1 MTNQAISSL
10 SPSQFFRQHFLVI
23 LAISL
28 LLVIPCFW
36 HRHIQAGDLPS
47 HLYNAWL
54 AQLITQGQAPG
65 LYLAHRY
72 DNVLFDL
79 ALFHTANLFGLP
91 AAEKIVV
98 SLAVLTFFWGVFS
111 FVHAVSQRPPWF
123 LAPAIATLAYAY
135 AFNMGFFNYYLS
147 IGLACFSLAFAW
159 RAKAGNRA
167 GNRAGNWLLAFLI
180 APLVLLAHPM
190 GFLWLLGTL
199 AYSVLRQSLPGWWKL
214 LLPTSAAAAFF
225 ALHWYFAHRATFPV
239 DWEAPPIYLLTGADQ
254 LILYGDRYVTLSW
267 AALAFGILCVAAE
280 FLRPSSA
287 NDPASW
293 KKFLP
298 ALELYAVSFIATA
311 LLPENLRPPGN
322 SGWIG
327 LIVSR
332 LTAITAI
339 FGLCLLAQLHPRKW
353 HLAGFA
359 ALAAI
364 FFSFLYQDTAW
375 LNRLEFSAD
384 SLLAPLPYGT
394 RIIPTIAAPPDWRI
408 TFIGHLADRACIHH
422 CFTYSNYEAPSQQF
436 RVRTSPQGSP
446 LVTSSEDD
454 AEDMEG
460 GSYEIQATDL
470 PLLHLYQ
477 CDPRHPTDLCLRP
490 LHEGDT
496 TSFSPTPTPH

>member
-1 MTNQAISSL
+1 MTNQTTSSL
-10 SPSQFFRQHFLVI
+10 SPFQFFRQHFLAM

-28 LLVIPCFW
+28 LLVVPCFW
-36 HRHIQAGDLPS
+36 HRHIEAGDLPS

-65 LYLAHRY
+65 LFLAHRY
-72 DNVLFDL
+72 DNILFDL
-79 ALFHTANLFGLP
+79 GLFHAANLFGLP

-98 SLAVLTFFWGVFS
+98 SLAVLIFFWGVFS
-111 FVHAVSQRPPWF
+111 FVQTVSQRPPWF
-123 LAPAIATLAYAY
+123 LAPAIAMLAYAY

-167 GNRAGNWLLAFLI
+167 RNWLLALLV
-180 APLVLLAHPM
+180 APFVLLAHPM

-199 AYSVLRQSLPGWWKL
+199 AYRLLRQHLPDWWKL
-214 LLPTSAAAAFF
+214 ALPLSAAAVFLS
-225 ALHWYFAHRATFPV
+225 LHWYFAHRATFPV

-254 LILYGDRYVTLSW
+254 LILYGDRYAALSW
-267 AALAFGILCVAAE
+267 AALAFGVLCVAAD
-280 FLRPSSA
+280 FLPSAQAGKDRSA
-287 NDPASW
+287 W

-332 LTAITAI
+332 LTVITAI

-359 ALAAI
+359 TLAAV
-364 FFSFLYQDTAW
+364 FFPFLYQDTAW
-375 LNRLEFSAD
+375 LNRLES
-384 SLLAPLPYGT
+384 STESVLAPLPYGT
-394 RIIPTIAAPPDWRI
+394 RIIPTIAAPPDWRT
-408 TFIGHLADRACIHH
+408 TFIAHIADRACIHH

-446 LVTSSEDD
+446 LVTSCEDD

-460 GSYEIQATDL
+460 GSYEIQATDP
-470 PLLHLYQ
+470 PLTQLYQ
-477 CDPRHPTDLCLRP
+477 CDPHDPTKLCLRP
-490 LHEGDT
+490 LNEGDST
-496 TSFSPTPTPH
+496 APPVLPPLSH

>member
-1 MTNQAISSL
+1 MTNQDASSL
-10 SPSQFFRQHFLVI
+10 PPSRFIRQHFLVI

-28 LLVIPCFW
+28 SLVIPCFW

-47 HLYNAWL
+47 HVYNAWL

-65 LYLAHRY
+65 LYLTHRY

-79 ALFHTANLFGLP
+79 GLFHAANLFGLP
-91 AAEKIVV
+91 AAEKTVV
-98 SLAVLTFFWGVFS
+98 SFAVLIFFWGVFS
-111 FVHAVSQRPPWF
+111 FVHAVTQRPPWF
-123 LAPAIATLAYAY
+123 LAPAIAMLAYAY

-147 IGLACFSLAFAW
+147 IGLACFALAFAW

-167 GNRAGNWLLAFLI
+167 GNWLLAILI

-190 GFLWLLGTL
+190 GFLWLVGTL
-199 AYSVLRQSLPGWWKL
+199 AYRLLRQHLPGWWKL
-214 LLPTSAAAAFF
+214 ALPLSATAAFLS
-225 ALHWYFAHRATFPV
+225 LHWYFAHRATFPV

-267 AALAFGILCVAAE
+267 AALAFGVLCVAAE
-280 FLRPSSA
+280 FLHRPSTA
-287 NDPASW
+287 NEPASW
-293 KKFLP
+293 KKFIP
-298 ALELYAVSFIATA
+298 VLELYGVSFIATA

-332 LTAITAI
+332 LTVITAI
-339 FGLCLLAQLHPRKW
+339 FGLCLLAQLHPCKW
-353 HLAGFA
+353 HVAGFA
-359 ALAAI
+359 ALAAV

-375 LNRLEFSAD
+375 LNRLESNTE
-384 SLLAPLPYGT
+384 SVLAPLPYGT

-408 TFIGHLADRACIHH
+408 TFIAHIADRACIHH

-436 RVRTSPQGSP
+436 RVRTIPQGSP

-460 GSYEIQATDL
+460 GSYEIQATDP
-470 PLLHLYQ
+470 PLLQLYQ
-477 CDPRHPTDLCLRP
+477 CDPRDRTKLGVRP
-490 LHEGDT
+490 LHEGET
-496 TSFSPTPTPH
+496 TASPVLPPQSH